1 MVFCDNCG
9 HVLKPTAKF
18 CGECGT
24 ALDTPQTD
32 NSQNQTNYAP
42 PPPQTDYAPPPPPKQ
57 KRSMGKAKK
66 FGIGLVVLI
75 VVFVVFGA
83 VASSVSSGPT
93 FTTPQLS
100 EQEIKDSSIGCINSY
115 GTGYCPRH
123 ADDTVSYNMYGKDLL
138 RNNDAYVGKIVE
150 FRGEAKFVY
159 SGDFL
164 LDVNMSDDGDSQLI
178 RVNYDDDECLVIRG
192 DRISV
197 WGTVVGLDNYA
208 SFAGKQTVPEVNA
221 LLMYPC

>member
-9 HVLKPTAKF
+9 HVLKSTAKF

-42 PPPQTDYAPPPPPKQ
+42 PPPPPPPKQ

-66 FGIGLVVLI
+66 FGIGLVILI

-100 EQEIKDSSIGCINSY
+100 EQEIKDASIVY
-115 GTGYCPRH
+115 PGY
-123 ADDTVSYNMYGKDLL
+123 SELL
-138 RNNDAYVGKIVE
+138 RNNDAYVGEIVKVE
-150 FRGEAKFVY
+150 KNRY
-159 SGDFL
+159 SVSHIYNDNL
-164 LDVNMSDDGDSQLI
+164 LMTSSSGKSVI
-178 RVNYDDDECLVIRG
+178 RLNYDGDECLVIRG
-192 DRISV
+192 DHITV
-197 WGTVVGLDNYA
+197 WAEVVGLDTYS
-208 SFAGKQTVPEVNA
+208 SFSGKQTVPELNA
-221 LLMYPC
+221 LIIENLC

>member
-42 PPPQTDYAPPPPPKQ
+42 PPPPPPKQ

-66 FGIGLVVLI
+66 FGIGLVILI

-100 EQEIKDSSIGCINSY
+100 EQEIKDSSIGF
-115 GTGYCPRH
+115 
-123 ADDTVSYNMYGKDLL
+123 VQYNELL
-138 RNNDAYVGKIVE
+138 RNNDPYVGKIIE
-150 FRGEAKFVY
+150 FSGEVRFVY
-159 SGDFL
+159 SNNFL
-164 LDVNMSDDGDSQLI
+164 LQEPNRDQYI

-192 DRISV
+192 DGIRV
-197 WGTVVGLDNYA
+197 WGTVVGLDTY
-208 SFAGKQTVPEVNA
+208 STMMGKKTVPEVNA
-221 LLMYPC
+221 LFMSRC

>member
-42 PPPQTDYAPPPPPKQ
+42 PPPQTDYAPPPPQTDYAPPPPPKQ

-66 FGIGLVVLI
+66 FGIGLVILI

-100 EQEIKDSSIGCINSY
+100 EQEIKDSSIGF
-115 GTGYCPRH
+115 
-123 ADDTVSYNMYGKDLL
+123 VQYNELL
-138 RNNDAYVGKIVE
+138 RNNDPYVGKIIE
-150 FRGEAKFVY
+150 FSGEVRFLY
-159 SGDFL
+159 GDNFL
-164 LDVNMSDDGDSQLI
+164 LQEPNRDQYI
-178 RVNYDDDECLVIRG
+178 RVNYDDDECLIIRG
-192 DRISV
+192 DGIRV
-197 WGTVVGLDNYA
+197 WGTVVGLDTY
-208 SFAGKQTVPEVNA
+208 STMMGKKTVPEVNA
-221 LLMYPC
+221 LFMSRC

>member
-18 CGECGT
+18 CGKCGT

-42 PPPQTDYAPPPPPKQ
+42 PPQTDYAPPPKQ

-66 FGIGLVVLI
+66 FGIGLVILI

-100 EQEIKDSSIGCINSY
+100 EQEIKDSSIGF
-115 GTGYCPRH
+115 
-123 ADDTVSYNMYGKDLL
+123 VQYNELL
-138 RNNDAYVGKIVE
+138 RNNDPYVGKIIE
-150 FRGEAKFVY
+150 FNGKAKFVY

-164 LDVNMSDDGDSQLI
+164 LDVNMRDDGDSELI
-178 RVNYDDDECLVIRG
+178 RVNYDDDECIVIRG
-192 DRISV
+192 DSISIF
-197 WGTVVGLDNYA
+197 GTVVGLDNYA

>member
-1 MVFCDNCG
+1 MSSFCDNCG

-18 CGECGT
+18 CGVCGT

-42 PPPQTDYAPPPPPKQ
+42 PPPPKQ

-66 FGIGLVVLI
+66 FGIGLVILI

-100 EQEIKDSSIGCINSY
+100 EQEIKDKALPQFP
-115 GTGYCPRH
+115 GTG
-123 ADDTVSYNMYGKDLL
+123 ALL
-138 RNNDAYVGKIVE
+138 HNNDEYVGKIVKFE
-150 FRGEAKFVY
+150 QIVQFVY
-159 SGDFL
+159 DDNL
-164 LDVNMSDDGDSQLI
+164 LMGNTNSMVRLNYDGDSCILNSG
-178 RVNYDDDECLVIRG
+178 NYIA
-192 DRISV
+192 V
-197 WGTVVGLDNYA
+197 WAEVVGLDTYS
-208 SFAGKQTVPEVNA
+208 SFAGKQTVPELNA
-221 LLMYPC
+221 LIIEGANDGPPIC

>member
-1 MVFCDNCG
+1 MAFCDNCG

-32 NSQNQTNYAP
+32 NSQNQTKYAP
-42 PPPQTDYAPPPPPKQ
+42 PPPQTDYAPPPQQ

-66 FGIGLVVLI
+66 FGIGLVILI

-100 EQEIKDSSIGCINSY
+100 EQEIKDKAIQQWGY
-115 GTGYCPRH
+115 GG
-123 ADDTVSYNMYGKDLL
+123 LL
-138 RNNDAYVGKIVE
+138 RGSDDYVGKIFKIECIVQ
-150 FRGEAKFVY
+150 FVY
-159 SGDFL
+159 SDNL
-164 LDVNMSDDGDSQLI
+164 LMCNPGSMIRLNYDGDSCI
-178 RVNYDDDECLVIRG
+178 INKDNYIA
-192 DRISV
+192 V
-197 WGTVVGLDNYA
+197 WAEFVGLDTYS
-208 SFAGKQTVPEVNA
+208 SFAGKQTVPELNA
-221 LLMYPC
+221 LIIEGAHDGPRYW